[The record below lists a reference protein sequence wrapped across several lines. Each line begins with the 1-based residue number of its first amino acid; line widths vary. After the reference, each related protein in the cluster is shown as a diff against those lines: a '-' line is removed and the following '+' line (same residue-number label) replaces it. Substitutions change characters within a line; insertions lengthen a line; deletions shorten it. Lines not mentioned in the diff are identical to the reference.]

1 MGKGAAGG
9 SGAGEWEKI
18 KEVGA
23 HSASGES
30 TVEDGG
36 GPGRLL
42 VRWAVLVY
50 LEPQVQANDNQVMKS
65 AIRERKQKG
74 LFREIEMRAEM
85 IGTAI
90 QDQTRADKCDA

>member
-1 MGKGAAGG
+1 LGKGAAGA

-30 TVEDGG
+30 MVSHGQ

-42 VRWAVLVY
+42 RGMLGFGLGAM
-50 LEPQVQANDNQVMKS
+50 AS
-65 AIRERKQKG
+65 RKTT
-74 LFREIEMRAEM
+74 
-85 IGTAI
+85 TA
-90 QDQTRADKCDA
+90 K